1 MGSHSEPDS
10 PVNSSPPLSP
20 GMSST
25 SATEFVDQSDFE
37 YHVLQAIRSASESQV
52 LVFTDIDPLWG
63 ERIVDLI
70 NETNNGYS
78 TR

>member
-10 PVNSSPPLSP
+10 PVNSRPLSL

-25 SATEFVDQSDFE
+25 STTEFVDQSDFE
-37 YHVLQAIRSASESQV
+37 YHVLKAIRSSSECQV
-52 LVFTDIDPLWG
+52 LVFTDINPLWG
-63 ERIVDLI
+63 EGIVDLI
-70 NETNNGYS
+70 NKTDDGCC